1 MIAFLSTQEL
11 IIIFVIVFV
20 LFGAK
25 KLPELA
31 RGIGK
36 SLGEFKK
43 AKSEFE
49 NELLNSEKPATPAT
63 PVAPPAAVPTDEA
76 VKSPEADAPEQS
88 ETKSPEE
95 EGK

>member
-49 NELLNSEKPATPAT
+49 NELLNAEKPATPVT
-63 PVAPPAAVPTDEA
+63 PPAAVIPADET
-76 VKSPEADAPEQS
+76 VKKPESDTPEQS
-88 ETKSPEE
+88 EAKSPEE
-95 EGK
+95 GGK

>member
-49 NELLNSEKPATPAT
+49 NELLNAEKRVP
-63 PVAPPAAVPTDEA
+63 PVPSPAAVPADETA
-76 VKSPEADAPEQS
+76 KKPESDTPEQS
-88 ETKSPEE
+88 EAKSPEE
-95 EGK
+95 GGK